1 MTATTPVA
9 TGFDKLRAWAQAEL
23 LVRAPEHIERLGWS
37 RQQIEAT
44 QREGLRALLGHAI
57 ENSPFHR
64 RRLRRIDP
72 SQFDLP
78 DLRRLPIMTKAE
90 MMASLDDVF
99 TDRGLNRQLVEGALA
114 ATAAEPVPIL
124 GHYTALASGGVS
136 GQRGVFVSN
145 PETMVGSILSLSR
158 SSMARLAAVGGPPP
172 ERPIIAIVAAA
183 SAVHG
188 SRSAVAWNEG
198 SALAF
203 RMVAVPVTLTV
214 TEMVERL
221 NALQPS
227 VLTGYPSVLA
237 RLATE
242 QRAGRLRI
250 APRSVTSSSETLVPE
265 VRAAIAQAFGAPIA
279 DQFGSSEGLIGMSAP
294 NDDVLVFNSDLCIV
308 ELVDAENRPL
318 TPGVPSAK
326 VLLTNLYNRTQPLI
340 RYELTDSFVRQPD
353 ASEHGHLRAKVRGR
367 ADEILHFDGVDI
379 HPHIVRSVMVRS
391 PEILDYRVRQTPR
404 GIEVEALAIVP
415 LDSDR
420 VAERLE
426 QTLGE
431 AGLTDPFVS
440 VRVVDHLERLRD
452 TGKLRR
458 FIPLPSV
465 T

>member
-23 LVRAPEHIERLGWS
+23 LVRAPEHIERLRWS

-78 DLRRLPIMTKAE
+78 DLTRPPIMTKAE

-136 GQRGVFVSN
+136 GQRGVFVSD
-145 PETMVGSILSLSR
+145 PEAMVGSILSLSR
-158 SSMARLAAVGGPPP
+158 SSMARLAAVGGHP
-172 ERPIIAIVAAA
+172 
-183 SAVHG
+183 S
-188 SRSAVAWNEG
+188 
-198 SALAF
+198 
-203 RMVAVPVTLTV
+203 
-214 TEMVERL
+214 ERL

-237 RLATE
+237 RLAIE

-250 APRSVTSSSETLVPE
+250 APRSVTSSSETLGPD

-294 NDDVLVFNSDLCIV
+294 DDDVLVFNSDLCIV
-308 ELVDAENRPL
+308 
-318 TPGVPSAK
+318 
-326 VLLTNLYNRTQPLI
+326 
-340 RYELTDSFVRQPD
+340 
-353 ASEHGHLRAKVRGR
+353 
-367 ADEILHFDGVDI
+367 
-379 HPHIVRSVMVRS
+379 
-391 PEILDYRVRQTPR
+391 
-404 GIEVEALAIVP
+404 
-415 LDSDR
+415 
-420 VAERLE
+420 
-426 QTLGE
+426 
-431 AGLTDPFVS
+431 
-440 VRVVDHLERLRD
+440 
-452 TGKLRR
+452 
-458 FIPLPSV
+458 
-465 T
+465 